1 MGGGWA
7 WPSDPVLEVK
17 VAVTVQGMLLAAE
30 DETGVDVLLSLLD
43 ELDLGTEVAD
53 SKVRKM

>member
-1 MGGGWA
+1 M
-7 WPSDPVLEVK
+7 
-17 VAVTVQGMLLAAE
+17 VQGLLLAAE

-43 ELDLGTEVAD
+43 ELDIGTEVAD